1 MKVLRILLLLLLA
14 PICLFGHDTL
24 VVLYERYAMPVK
36 HDMLDFGIG
45 TLFASLV
52 FILLLPVSILLGNM
66 WWQDRRRYLFD
77 VLLLIALTIFILP
90 NWSWHPNRT
99 LLWIAC
105 VWAALPARMLI
116 DLYWG
121 RSQS

>member
-1 MKVLRILLLLLLA
+1 MKALRFTLLLLLA
-14 PICLFGHDTL
+14 PLCLLVHDL
-24 VVLYERYAMPVK
+24 VAGLYEHFAAPLKYG
-36 HDMLDFGIG
+36 MLGFGLG
-45 TLFASLV
+45 THFASFA

-77 VLLLIALTIFILP
+77 VLVLTALTIFILP

-99 LLWIAC
+99 LLWLAC

-116 DLYWG
+116 DHHWG
-121 RSQS
+121 KTQS